1 MKYSKVKAG
10 LIAGAAFLVG
20 QFIYQVVLTAP
31 YSLGISLVM
40 AVIVVVGSVVGR
52 HVMNRRRSGLTGDV

>member
-20 QFIYQVVLTAP
+20 QFIYQVVLAAP

-40 AVIVVVGSVVGR
+40 AAIVVVGSVVGR
-52 HVMNRRRSGLTGDV
+52 HVMNRRRSGLSGEI